1 MYLVRQDKA
10 YNHPIGSGQI
20 RCFWA
25 VMVLSFFMKWC
36 INNKSIQ
43 KMHELQKKE
52 ISAPGEDKN
61 LSLYYGADKIQK
73 VIRVIH
79 RGMINQQVSGS

>member
-1 MYLVRQDKA
+1 
-10 YNHPIGSGQI
+10 
-20 RCFWA
+20 
-25 VMVLSFFMKWC
+25 
-36 INNKSIQ
+36 
-43 KMHELQKKE
+43 MHELQKKE

-79 RGMINQQVSGS
+79 RGMINQQVSGSWNAMKASMIPFCPYAP